1 MFTRILKG
9 SILASFFL
17 IFAANSTASD
27 VTQTSYSKVDSAT
40 LQQIA
45 NDPLWHLLL
54 QLKNGKPITNDTSI
68 YISKSFVSPLAEAQ
82 ATIDLFQ
89 RNTQNICNYPAR
101 LRLLK
106 RYIPEF
112 KSITPAEHCAEYRKF
127 VESVPADSIK
137 LIYAS
142 ENVTSASS
150 MMGHIMLRLDGT
162 NDKGVPVKHGITFFT
177 ELDSL
182 NVPHIMYETLMTGKE
197 GVFKV
202 APYQEFEQFYLYE
215 EQRNIWRYTLDFN
228 EQQRHFVQDYI
239 WELGQQSPAYFFHIF
254 NCASVTQL
262 LVNIARPAHLNQ
274 VASWLTPLDVVKF
287 AQANSL
293 VASTQ
298 FVPSNKWEITT
309 LEESIGSKRASAIS
323 SHLARAQLDSLSL
336 SFVETKY
343 ALALNQYFR
352 SAQTISEQ
360 KYQKNSAEIAAFDT
374 KYKHLSLDVSELP
387 VPSSRQ
393 QEGYVAAGFTH
404 QDSRSFMAFRAFP
417 VARRLA
423 DDNRSMIGETE
434 LILADVE
441 FRVGLEQSNLGDI
454 YVDKA
459 MLYQMVSRVPVTQ
472 NISNWSS
479 SFNIGINRV
488 LTGERQSKLI
498 VQSEFGLGF
507 TREVMQG
514 LGVYSDIIVGAG
526 ANKHEAFVYAKPVIG
541 LYAYTKLNSKL
552 AVSLS
557 RTYNQYGSDE
567 PIDAVSF
574 SLHQYGFENI
584 ALDFEVNIQKV
595 ADEYESSAAFML
607 GYRF

>member
-1 MFTRILKG
+1 MLPRILKG

-17 IFAANSTASD
+17 ILTTNSIASEA
-27 VTQTSYSKVDSAT
+27 TRPSYLKVDRET

-54 QLKNGKPITNDTSI
+54 QLKNGRPITSDSSV
-68 YISKSFVSPLAEAQ
+68 YIANSFLSPLEEAQ
-82 ATIDLFQ
+82 NTITHFQ
-89 RNTQNICNYPAR
+89 DNTENVCNYPAR
-101 LRLLK
+101 LRLIK
-106 RYIPEF
+106 RYVPEF
-112 KSITPAEHCAEYRKF
+112 ESISPIQLCTEYRRF
-127 VESVPADSIK
+127 VESVPVDSIK

-150 MMGHIMLRLDGT
+150 MMGHIMLRLDGI
-162 NDKGVPVKHGITFFT
+162 NDKGIPVKHGVTFFT
-177 ELDSL
+177 ALNSL
-182 NVPHIMYETLMTGKE
+182 NVPHIMYETLITGKE

-202 APYQEFEQFYLYE
+202 APYEEFEQFYLYE

-228 EQQRHFVQDYI
+228 EQQRSFVQDYI

-262 LVNIARPAHLNQ
+262 LVNIARPNKLNET
-274 VASWLTPLDVVKF
+274 ASWLTPLDVVKF
-287 AQANSL
+287 AQSNSL

-309 LEESIGSKRASAIS
+309 LEEYIGGKRTSTISK
-323 SHLARAQLDSLSL
+323 HLAQGQLETLSL
-336 SFVETKY
+336 SFIETKY
-343 ALALNQYFR
+343 AQALNQYFR

-360 KYQKNSAEIAAFDT
+360 RYQKNSAEIAAFDA
-374 KYKHLSLDVSELP
+374 KYKHLSLDVSEFP
-387 VPSSRQ
+387 VPSTRQ
-393 QEGYVAAGFTH
+393 QEGYVGAGFTH
-404 QDSRSFMAFRAFP
+404 QDSRSFMALRAFP

-434 LILADVE
+434 LILADFE
-441 FRVGLEQSNLGDI
+441 FRVGLEQDNLGDI

-472 NISNWSS
+472 NVSNWSS
-479 SFNIGINRV
+479 SFNVGINRV
-488 LTGERQSKLI
+488 LTGEQKRKLI

-507 TREVMQG
+507 TREVTQG

-541 LYAYTKLNSKL
+541 LYAYTKLNNKL
-552 AVSLS
+552 AINLS
-557 RTYNQYGSDE
+557 RAYNQYGSNE
-567 PIDAVSF
+567 PIDTASL

-584 ALDFEVNIQKV
+584 VLDFEVNIQKV
-595 ADEYESSAAFML
+595 ANEYESTVSFML
-607 GYRF
+607 GSRF

>member
-1 MFTRILKG
+1 MCIRFLKG

-17 IFAANSTASD
+17 IFAANSMTNEVTKPSD
-27 VTQTSYSKVDSAT
+27 AKVDSAT

-45 NDPLWHLLL
+45 KDPLWHLLL

-68 YISKSFVSPLAEAQ
+68 YISKSFASPLDEAQ
-82 ATIDLFQ
+82 STVALFQ
-89 RNTQNICNYPAR
+89 HNTQSICNFPAR
-101 LRLLK
+101 FRLLK
-106 RYIPEF
+106 RYIPELEII
-112 KSITPAEHCAEYRKF
+112 SPEQHCAEYRKF
-127 VESVPADSIK
+127 VKSVPADSIK

-162 NDKGVPVKHGITFFT
+162 NDKGIPVEHGITFFT

-182 NVPHIMYETLMTGKE
+182 NVPHIMYETLITGKE
-197 GVFKV
+197 GIFKV

-228 EQQRHFVQDYI
+228 EQQRRFIQDYI

-254 NCASVTQL
+254 NCATVTQL

-298 FVPSNKWEITT
+298 FVPSNKWQITT
-309 LEESIGSKRASAIS
+309 LEESIGSKRAFTIS
-323 SHLARAQLDSLSL
+323 SHLVHAQLALLSL

-360 KYQKNSAEIAAFDT
+360 KYQKNTAEIAAFNT
-374 KYKHLSLDVSELP
+374 KYKHLSLDVSDFP

-404 QDSRSFMAFRAFP
+404 QDSRSFMVFRAFP

-441 FRVGLEQSNLGDI
+441 FRVGLEQDDLGDI

-459 MLYQMVSRVPVTQ
+459 MLYQMVSRVPFTQ
-472 NISNWSS
+472 NVSNWSS
-479 SFNIGINRV
+479 SFNIGINRI
-488 LTGERQSKLI
+488 LTGERKRKLI

-507 TREVMQG
+507 TREVLQS
-514 LGVYSDIIVGAG
+514 LGVYGDIIVGAG
-526 ANKHEAFVYAKPVIG
+526 ANKSEAFIYAKPVIG
-541 LYAYTKLNSKL
+541 LYAYTNSIISWQL
-552 AVSLS
+552 
-557 RTYNQYGSDE
+557 T
-567 PIDAVSF
+567 
-574 SLHQYGFENI
+574 
-584 ALDFEVNIQKV
+584 
-595 ADEYESSAAFML
+595 
-607 GYRF
+607 

>member
-1 MFTRILKG
+1 MFIRFLKG

-17 IFAANSTASD
+17 IFAANSTTGE
-27 VTQTSYSKVDSAT
+27 VTQPSDTKVDRET

-54 QLKNGKPITNDTSI
+54 QLKDGKPITNDSSI
-68 YISKSFVSPLAEAQ
+68 YISKSFVSPLEEAQ
-82 ATIDLFQ
+82 NTLALFQ
-89 RNTQNICNYPAR
+89 HNTQNSCNYPAR
-101 LRLLK
+101 LRLFK

-112 KSITPAEHCAEYRKF
+112 ESILPDQLCAEYRKF
-127 VESVPADSIK
+127 INSVPAESIK

-162 NDKGVPVKHGITFFT
+162 NDKGIPVKHGITFFT

-182 NVPHIMYETLMTGKE
+182 NVPHIMYETLITGKE

-215 EQRNIWRYTLDFN
+215 EQRNIWRYTLDFD
-228 EQQRHFVQDYI
+228 EQQRRFVQDYI

-254 NCASVTQL
+254 NCATVTQL
-262 LVNIARPAHLNQ
+262 LVNIARPAQLNQ

-309 LEESIGSKRASAIS
+309 LEESIGSLRASTIS
-323 SHLARAQLDSLSL
+323 SHLALAQLHSLSL

-343 ALALNQYFR
+343 AQALNQYLR
-352 SAQTISEQ
+352 STQSLSEQ
-360 KYQKNSAEIAAFDT
+360 KYQENFAEIAAYNA
-374 KYKHLSLDVSELP
+374 KYKNLSLDVSALP
-387 VPSSRQ
+387 VPSTRQ
-393 QEGYVAAGFTH
+393 QEGYVGTGFIH
-404 QDSRSFMAFRAFP
+404 QDSRSFMSIRAFP

-441 FRVGLEQSNLGDI
+441 FRVGLEQNDLGDI

-472 NISNWSS
+472 NVSNWSS

-488 LTGERQSKLI
+488 LTGERKRKLM

-514 LGVYSDIIVGAG
+514 LGVYSDIIIGAG
-526 ANKHEAFVYAKPVIG
+526 ANKDETFVYAKPVIG
-541 LYAYTKLNSKL
+541 LYAYTKLDNKL
-552 AVSLS
+552 AIRLS
-557 RTYNQYGSDE
+557 RAYNQYGSDE
-567 PIDAVSF
+567 PIDEASF
-574 SLHQYGFENI
+574 SLHQYGFQNI

-595 ADEYESSAAFML
+595 ANEYESTASFML